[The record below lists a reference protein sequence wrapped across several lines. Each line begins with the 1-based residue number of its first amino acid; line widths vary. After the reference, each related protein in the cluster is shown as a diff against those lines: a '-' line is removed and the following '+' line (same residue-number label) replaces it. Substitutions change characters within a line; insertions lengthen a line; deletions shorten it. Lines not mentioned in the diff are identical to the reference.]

1 LKNVGPEN
9 IQGEANPR
17 QERKTKQAHPTVDQ
31 DENWQYYSVQRQE
44 ETLEENQAEAV
55 DLLRRF
61 LMCATMHASKQGA
74 LPLLRDMS
82 CVSF

>member
-1 LKNVGPEN
+1 M
-9 IQGEANPR
+9 
-17 QERKTKQAHPTVDQ
+17 Q

-61 LMCATMHASKQGA
+61 LMCATMHASNQGA

-82 CVSF
+82 CVSFWPAELAVT